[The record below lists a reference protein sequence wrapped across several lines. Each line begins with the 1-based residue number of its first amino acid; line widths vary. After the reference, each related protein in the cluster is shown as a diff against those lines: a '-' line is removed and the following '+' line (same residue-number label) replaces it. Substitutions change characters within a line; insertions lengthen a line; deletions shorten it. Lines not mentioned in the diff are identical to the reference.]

1 MSTATAISVVVLNR
15 NGAALLRECLPSLRE
30 QDYPRLEIVVADNGS
45 TDESQAVAREFGAL
59 FVALGRNTGF
69 AVGNNRGVDAA
80 SGGYVFFVNNDMRFR
95 ADCVRRLAA
104 VLDADAGV
112 FAADAKQWDWE
123 GRRLLHGGPALIRSR
138 RLPTV
143 LPGLTYETVF
153 RPDEALEVPWG
164 SAGNLMVRRG
174 MFEAL
179 GGFDETFFLDVEDMD
194 LCWRA
199 WLRGWKTVYVPTAE
213 VFHRHAATAAVEF
226 NGEDPARRYVRQ
238 TSGIRNYY
246 RFVAKTME
254 ARDLPWFLATGVA
267 VSLGLIAKGKVGNGV
282 WALRTLV
289 GRALRWGEV
298 APVRRRIFAERVTD
312 SRTLCRKFLQHET
325 LRYELPV
332 GAK

>member
-1 MSTATAISVVVLNR
+1 VVLNR

-30 QDYPRLEIVVADNGS
+30 QDYPRLEIVVVDNGS
-45 TDESQAVAREFGAL
+45 TDESQAVAEKFGAV

-69 AVGNNRGVDAA
+69 AVGNNRGADTG
-80 SGGYVFFVNNDMRFR
+80 SGEYLFFVNNDMRFR
-95 ADCVRRLAA
+95 PNCVRRLAT
-104 VLDADAGV
+104 VLDGDTDM

-123 GRRLLHGGPALIRSR
+123 GRRLLHGGPALVPSR

-143 LPGLTYETVF
+143 LPGLKYETVF

-213 VFHRHAATAAVEF
+213 VFHRHAATAAMEF
-226 NGEDPARRYVRQ
+226 NGTDPTRSRVRQ
-238 TSGIRNYY
+238 ASGIRNYY

-254 ARDLPWFLATGVA
+254 ARDLPWFLATGVGI
-267 VSLGLIAKGKVGNGV
+267 SLGLMAKGKVGDGAL
-282 WALRTLV
+282 ALRILLGTT
-289 GRALRWGEV
+289 LRWREV
-298 APVRRRIFAERVTD
+298 AGVRRRIFAERVTT
-312 SRTLCRKFLQHET
+312 SRALCHKFIRHEA
-325 LRYELPV
+325 LRYELPA